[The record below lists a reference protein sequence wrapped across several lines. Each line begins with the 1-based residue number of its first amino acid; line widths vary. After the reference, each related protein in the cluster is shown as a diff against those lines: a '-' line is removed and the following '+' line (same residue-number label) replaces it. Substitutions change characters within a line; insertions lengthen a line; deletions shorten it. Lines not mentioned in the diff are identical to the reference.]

1 MAIKTVMSPK
11 AAQLYPIRV
20 KEVLTTIGAMVEAE
34 TRVIVAETATGKRI
48 GIKAGETGRV
58 IQIPPVDAIL
68 DRRQMLLVIETFE
81 EAAAGAAGA
90 ASGAA
95 TGSTSGSAT
104 GAAAREGTSK
114 PKETTKSTTEAEPAA
129 QKKPEPKSEPKTDP
143 KPKRKRTKPAKS
155 ADKDKPSNASGWT
168 MKDRFLALSMIGM
181 IATAAYVWIADVD
194 TKSRNF
200 PSSSDLAWLN
210 TPERRAEKSITF
222 TPFEGVRFTS
232 LDTSGQGKVLF
243 AGIDGED
250 HGFVTRFDTT
260 ANSYTTPAR
269 TVTKV
274 KTAHVLMD
282 ARGRGI
288 SFAAFAAYDDEA
300 VWPFVYLLEK
310 DGQLGNRVDINE
322 DRFILATAR
331 SGAAVAWLASGEMT
345 YFGTT
350 EEKEVV
356 MFDGLSGDWSGY
368 TFDDTP
374 EGQPRRELSTL
385 SLRLDRDSSLT
396 MMAGGM
402 QNGGGPVTDRVSY
415 WVKETYDR
423 VDGGYDYRE
432 GWTEWRDAL
441 SLMDD
446 ASAGDYDQADSE
458 KRGMVTTAFAL
469 GEGETHLVAGALA
482 GLKGQRQSDGSYSG
496 DAFYT
501 WTRGRAD
508 DSQQRERTVFL
519 ARDDFNASD
528 GAQITEA
535 VLTTGDRFALLI
547 RNWGNNS
554 RYSAIAFV
562 DSEGL
567 PYAHAT
573 FDDVEIS
580 DIVFADDEKLHVAG
594 TKRDASGTLY
604 PVYYNFLP

>member
-1 MAIKTVMSPK
+1 MAIKTVMSPN

-34 TRVIVAETATGKRI
+34 TRVLVAETATGKRI

-58 IQIPPVDAIL
+58 IQIPPVDTIL
-68 DRRQMLLVIETFE
+68 ERRQMLLVIETFE
-81 EAAAGAAGA
+81 DAKATASAAGA
-90 ASGAA
+90 ASGADA
-95 TGSTSGSAT
+95 ASGSKADE
-104 GAAAREGTSK
+104 GAAK
-114 PKETTKSTTEAEPAA
+114 PKAKAN
-129 QKKPEPKSEPKTDP
+129 P
-143 KPKRKRTKPAKS
+143 KPKPQQQAEPQTEPETKQKRKRKKTAPATDAAPQTTSKT
-155 ADKDKPSNASGWT
+155 NGWT

-181 IATAAYVWIADVD
+181 IATGAYVWIADFD
-194 TKSRNF
+194 PRGRNF
-200 PSSSDLAWLN
+200 PASSDLAWLN
-210 TPERRAEKSITF
+210 TPERRAETAITF

-232 LDTSGQGKVLF
+232 LDTTGHGNVFF
-243 AGIDGED
+243 AGIDDEN

-260 ANSYTTPAR
+260 ANSYSTPAR
-269 TVTKV
+269 TETTV
-274 KTAHVLMD
+274 KSAHVLMD
-282 ARGRGI
+282 AMGSGV
-288 SFAAFAAYDDEA
+288 SYAAFAAVEEMGLFPY
-300 VWPFVYLLEK
+300 VYYVNK
-310 DGQLGNRVDINE
+310 DGEMKDRVDINE

-356 MFDGLSGDWSGY
+356 MFDGISGYWSGY

-385 SLRLDRDSSLT
+385 SLRLDPDWSLT

-402 QNGGGPVTDRVSY
+402 QDGGGTITDPVSH

-423 VDGGYDYRE
+423 ADGGYDYRE

-446 ASAGDYDQADSE
+446 ASAEDYDQADRE
-458 KRGMVTTAFAL
+458 KRGMITSAFAL
-469 GEGETHLVAGALA
+469 GEDDTHLVAGSLA
-482 GLKGQRQSDGSYSG
+482 GLKGQRQTDGSYSG

-519 ARDDFNASD
+519 ARDDIDASD
-528 GAQITEA
+528 GAQVTEA

-547 RNWGNNS
+547 RNWGNSS

-567 PYAHAT
+567 PYAHVT
-573 FDDVEIS
+573 FDGVEIS

-594 TKRDASGTLY
+594 TKRNTSGALY